1 MDHQIEKMGI
11 VQIMSTKKEKKD
23 DGRRAHFGI
32 FLCVCRYSISTFA
45 RALKQQQQQ
54 QQQLFFLSSN
64 EIKILPI
71 VSDFGENG
79 WAQRLLCQSTPGGG
93 R

>member
-1 MDHQIEKMGI
+1 
-11 VQIMSTKKEKKD
+11 MSTKKEEKKD

-32 FLCVCRYSISTFA
+32 FFVCVCRYSISTFA

-54 QQQLFFLSSN
+54 QQLFFLSSD

>member
-1 MDHQIEKMGI
+1 MM
-11 VQIMSTKKEKKD
+11 D
-23 DGRRAHFGI
+23 DGLILVF
-32 FLCVCRYSISTFA
+32 FCVCRYSISTFA

-54 QQQLFFLSSN
+54 QQLFFLSSD